1 MSLLLNEEQTMLRDS
16 ARSFLADHA
25 PVAQLRQLRDS
36 ADAAGFAHNTW
47 SGFCDL
53 GYAGVLIGELH
64 GGAGLGAVEMGELMQ
79 QIGRCLSA
87 LPFLSS
93 AVVAARLLQGAGSA
107 AQQAHWLPRI
117 ASGEAIAALALDE
130 GAKHRPEH
138 ITLRAD
144 RIEHGG
150 GSGWRLTGA
159 KTFVPDG
166 HVASLLLV
174 AARSDDG
181 VAVFALPPQT
191 SGVLVERSVMCDAH
205 NAARITLRDVR
216 LPDDARLPRSADHT
230 LRQALD
236 WGRAGAAGEL
246 LGIADEVF
254 ERTLDFMKQRK
265 QFGRLIGEFQA
276 LQHRAALLYIEIE
289 LARAALAKALNRLD
303 ALQALDADHA
313 MAANDAP
320 PGANTDTA
328 TEAVTIAKAKCG
340 SVATLAVQEAVQL
353 HGGMGMTDQL
363 DFGLFMARARVLQEL
378 YGDTAF
384 HTERLAR
391 LRGY

>member
-1 MSLLLNEEQTMLRDS
+1 MALLLNEEQTLLRDS

-25 PVAQLRQLRDS
+25 PVAQLRQLRDRG
-36 ADAAGFAHNTW
+36 DASGMARDTW
-47 SGFCDL
+47 SAFCEL
-53 GYAGVLIGELH
+53 GYAGVLVGDAH

-79 QIGRCLSA
+79 QIGRHLSA

-107 AQQAHWLPRI
+107 AQQAHWLPRVG
-117 ASGEAIAALALDE
+117 SGETIAALALDE

-138 ITLRAD
+138 IALRAD
-144 RIEHGG
+144 RIEHAA
-150 GSGWRLTGA
+150 GSGWRLSGA

-174 AARSDDG
+174 AARCDDG

-205 NAARITLRDVR
+205 DAARVTLHDVR
-216 LPDDARLPRSADHT
+216 LADEARLPRSGDHT

-236 WGRAGAAGEL
+236 WGRAAAAAEL

-289 LARAALAKALNRLD
+289 LARAALAKALH
-303 ALQALDADHA
+303 ALNALAAGHA
-313 MAANDAP
+313 TPAGNAP
-320 PGANTDTA
+320 PGAGIDPS
-328 TEAVTIAKAKCG
+328 TEAIAIAKAKCG

-378 YGDTAF
+378 FGDTAF
-384 HTERLAR
+384 HTDRLAR

>member
-1 MSLLLNEEQTMLRDS
+1 MALLLNEEQTMLRDS

-25 PVAQLRQLRDS
+25 PVAQLRQLRDRG
-36 ADAAGFAHNTW
+36 DASGMARDTW
-47 SGFCDL
+47 SAFCEL
-53 GYAGVLIGELH
+53 GYAGVLVGDAH

-79 QIGRCLSA
+79 QIGRHLSA

-117 ASGEAIAALALDE
+117 GSGETIAALALDE

-138 ITLRAD
+138 IALRAD
-144 RIEHGG
+144 RIEHAA
-150 GSGWRLTGA
+150 GSGWRLSGA

-174 AARSDDG
+174 AARCDDG

-205 NAARITLRDVR
+205 DAARITLHDVR
-216 LPDDARLPRSADHT
+216 LADAARLPRSGDHT

-236 WGRAGAAGEL
+236 WGRAAAAAEL

-289 LARAALAKALNRLD
+289 LARAALAQALYALN
-303 ALQALDADHA
+303 ALNALNADH
-313 MAANDAP
+313 
-320 PGANTDTA
+320 DTA
-328 TEAVTIAKAKCG
+328 ASDELPDAGSDTANESVAIAKAKCG

-378 YGDTAF
+378 FGDTAF
-384 HTERLAR
+384 HTDRLAR